1 MTEAAPPD
9 QDGAEPGRE
18 EPGTGEPVRED
29 LTPWFRPLFEL
40 PDPVEH
46 GPLNWSEV
54 FPNPGPVELDVG
66 SGRGRFTNEG
76 AAARP
81 GVNLCGI
88 EHDFTAARRGAKR
101 LKRDRSPNARVFG
114 GDAVRFLR
122 EFVPAGSLAAVHVL
136 YPDPWWKRRHR
147 KRRLLG
153 EALGSEFLDLILTAL
168 AADGRLHIR
177 TDVGEYFEGIVA
189 LLDACPRLVR
199 RENPL
204 DETAAAIER
213 QAGGAPL
220 TNYERKAVVGPDRPD
235 FRTDATV
242 HAAVWDVRDVGSGMS
257 DVGCDGD

>member
-1 MTEAAPPD
+1 MTAS
-9 QDGAEPGRE
+9 AEPRSA
-18 EPGTGEPVRED
+18 EPVRED

-40 PDPVEH
+40 PDPKQH
-46 GPLNWSEV
+46 GPLDWAAV
-54 FPNPGPVELDVG
+54 FPRSGPVELDVG

-81 GVNLCGI
+81 GVNFCGI
-88 EHDFTAARRGAKR
+88 ERDFAAARRGAKR
-101 LKRDRSPNARVFG
+101 LKRDAAPNARAFG

-122 EFVPAGSLAAVHVL
+122 EFVPPGSLSAVHVL

-153 EALGSEFLDLILTAL
+153 EEAGAGFLDLILVAL
-168 AADGRLHIR
+168 APDGRLHVR
-177 TDVGEYFEGIVA
+177 TDVGEYFDGIVA

-199 RENPL
+199 RENPR

-213 QAGGAPL
+213 HAGGAPL
-220 TNYERKAVVGPDRPD
+220 TNYERKAVVGPDRPN

-242 HAAVWDVRDVGSGMS
+242 HAGVWDAADAEREVPR
-257 DVGCDGD
+257 